1 MTYTTDFDDIL
12 SCDVITIHTPKNP
25 ETIDIIGKKE
35 IEKMKDGVVLINCA
49 RGGLYNE
56 DALYEGLKSKKIRF
70 AGIDVFVK
78 EPATDNKLLDLDNII
93 VSPHLGANTHES
105 QYNIGTQAA
114 QNAISAAKGVAYPN
128 ALNLPIDES
137 KIPSFVKPFLE
148 MGQKIGYMEAQMHKS
163 KISAIKV
170 SGQGEIAS
178 YLDSLAT
185 FVAVGAMSHRSD
197 DAINYVNAD
206 FIAEEKGIKIETEEL
221 NESCVYKN
229 LIKIKITTS
238 DGNASS
244 IDATIFDDKKERI
257 VSINGFDIEVAL
269 KSSMILFKNTDV
281 PGVIGKVGTILGN
294 NKVNISDFSLA
305 RNDKE
310 EALAVILVDN
320 DVDDKTLEELESLDA
335 CLNVNYVRI

>member
-1 MTYTTDFDDIL
+1 
-12 SCDVITIHTPKNP
+12 
-25 ETIDIIGKKE
+25 
-35 IEKMKDGVVLINCA
+35 
-49 RGGLYNE
+49 
-56 DALYEGLKSKKIRF
+56 
-70 AGIDVFVK
+70 
-78 EPATDNKLLDLDNII
+78 
-93 VSPHLGANTHES
+93 
-105 QYNIGTQAA
+105 
-114 QNAISAAKGVAYPN
+114 
-128 ALNLPIDES
+128 
-137 KIPSFVKPFLE
+137 
-148 MGQKIGYMEAQMHKS
+148 
-163 KISAIKV
+163 
-170 SGQGEIAS
+170 
-178 YLDSLAT
+178 
-185 FVAVGAMSHRSD
+185 MSHRSD

-294 NKVNISDFSLA
+294 NKVNISDFSPA